1 MLKMAVAASC
11 APRMEMRLL
20 SGPSNKISL
29 VVLLDV
35 TCGLALLWAVVINT
49 FYFMSLRTFAYA
61 VPWCCPVFSPSL
73 RPSALYLIL
82 GLSLN
87 TLSLKMEVTFI
98 FTSTDYVI
106 HDITT

>member
-61 VPWCCPVFSPSL
+61 VPWCCPVFFPFSQTISSL
-73 RPSALYLIL
+73 PHFRSQFKYSFLEDGSDLHIYQHRLR
-82 GLSLN
+82 N
-87 TLSLKMEVTFI
+87 T
-98 FTSTDYVI
+98 
-106 HDITT
+106 